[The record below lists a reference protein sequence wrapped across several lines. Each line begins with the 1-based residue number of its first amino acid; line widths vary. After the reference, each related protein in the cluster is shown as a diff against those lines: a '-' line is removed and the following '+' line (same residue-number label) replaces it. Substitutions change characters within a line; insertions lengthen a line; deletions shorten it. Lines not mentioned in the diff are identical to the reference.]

1 MSRTFEEQQLVEYR
15 RQQVVEQ
22 ALSAADRI
30 ILDGSD
36 GTCEE
41 TNFLTAQVAEKMM
54 TRALLPFLRDMM
66 RKDLED

>member
-1 MSRTFEEQQLVEYR
+1 MKSIEEQQEREYH
-15 RQQVVEQ
+15 RQQVVEN

-36 GTCEE
+36 GSNEE

-54 TRALLPFLRDMM
+54 TRALLPFNRDMM
-66 RKDLED
+66 RKDMGV

>member
-1 MSRTFEEQQLVEYR
+1 MMKSIEEQQEREYH
-15 RQQVVEQ
+15 RQQVVEN

-36 GTCEE
+36 GSNEE

-54 TRALLPFLRDMM
+54 TRALLPFNRDMM
-66 RKDLED
+66 RKDMGV